1 MSNSSA
7 PISQPP
13 TLGPLLSVADV
24 AERLDV
30 SSKTVRRLIDS
41 KSIAIH
47 RIGRQIRISEA
58 DLAMYVRSQRE
69 P

>member
-1 MSNSSA
+1 MSNSSVPA
-7 PISQPP
+7 SQPP
-13 TLGPLLSVADV
+13 MLGLLLSVADV

-30 SSKTVRRLIDS
+30 SVKTIRRLIDS

-58 DLAMYVRSQRE
+58 DLAMYVKGQRE
-69 P
+69 A